1 VSAIEQ
7 RFGSRPDPRD
17 VEILREPSGAPFARV
32 SSDPSGQCPWP
43 VGTRV
48 PVSLSNSHSHAHALC
63 ALTWIAEARED
74 AVAVGVDLERVEP
87 RSEGFMRDFLTAPE
101 RAFCAA
107 GGVADRDRRANLVW
121 SAKEAVLKVLERG
134 LTADTWWLT
143 CLPRAASPGDE
154 AVSLVPPGVD
164 WQRFDVETDPRLGA
178 GAWRFVGV
186 WCDLPGFVATLAIGT
201 AAGRAQ
207 HQV

>member
-1 VSAIEQ
+1 MSAIEQ
-7 RFGSRPDPRD
+7 RFGSRPGPRD

-32 SSDPSGQCPWP
+32 ASDPSGQCPWP
-43 VGTRV
+43 AGTRV

-63 ALTWIAEARED
+63 ALAWTEGAD
-74 AVAVGVDLERVEP
+74 ACGPAVGVDLERVEP
-87 RSEGFMRDFLTAPE
+87 RSEGFVRDFLTAPE

-107 GGVADRDRRANLVW
+107 GVTADRDRRANLVW
-121 SAKEAVLKVLERG
+121 SAKEAVLKVLKRG

-143 CLPRAASPGDE
+143 CLPRAPSPDDE
-154 AVSLVPPGVD
+154 AVSLVPAEVE
-164 WQRFDVETDPRLGA
+164 WHRFDVKTDPRLGA
-178 GAWRFVGV
+178 GAWRFVGL

-207 HQV
+207 GWG